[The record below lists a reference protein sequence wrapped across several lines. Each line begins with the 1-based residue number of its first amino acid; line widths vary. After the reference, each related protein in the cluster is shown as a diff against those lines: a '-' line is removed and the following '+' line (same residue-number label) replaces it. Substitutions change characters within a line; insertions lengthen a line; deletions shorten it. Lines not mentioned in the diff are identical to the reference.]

1 MFRARRP
8 AKPCQNVV
16 VEAALDGQIEGQR
29 PSGGYIGSGPFDMSH
44 DCGQASRRGVAL
56 ADLDAGTRE
65 GALHDVR
72 AALCEADVTNPA
84 AAGSKTIGEAENN
97 CRHASTW

>member
-16 VEAALDGQIEGQR
+16 VEAALDGQIAGQR
-29 PSGGYIGSGPFDMSH
+29 PPGGHIGSGPFDMSH
-44 DCGQASRRGVAL
+44 DRGEARRRGVAL
-56 ADLDAGTRE
+56 ADLDTGTRE

-72 AALCEADVTNPA
+72 AALCKPDVTNPA
-84 AAGSKTIGEAENN
+84 AAGSKTTGEAKNS
-97 CRHASTW
+97 RRASTR